1 VILGIDASNLRAGGG
16 ITHLLHLLRV
26 AEPQQHGIDRVIVWG
41 GRNPLEVLPQQDWLD
56 LREEGE
62 LNRPLPKRLW
72 WQQTKLGNLA
82 REECDLLF
90 VPGGLY
96 LGDFRPYVTMF
107 QNMQIFETSELNRER
122 FFGKEW
128 LRLRLLHVAQS
139 QTFRKASGLI
149 CLSEYSRNHLIQ
161 YYADL
166 LDGVP
171 MQLIPHG
178 TAVLPSDSSV
188 EVRAEILGHKNFKI
202 LCVSTIKKYKHQ
214 WNLIDAVGLLRNE
227 RIPLELHL
235 VGGGDPQA
243 LRWMREAIQ
252 RNHSDHEFIFYH
264 GSLPYKETLE
274 WYRNKIDIFVFSSTC
289 ENLPV
294 ILLEAMTAGL
304 SIASSDRGPMPEV
317 LKDAGRYFN
326 PESVTSIKNCL
337 RYLIDNPDLCQ
348 RLSAKAKQYS
358 QTYSWKK
365 CAEETLAFFRSVYE
379 GSKA

>member
-1 VILGIDASNLRAGGG
+1 MV
-16 ITHLLHLLRV
+16 
-26 AEPQQHGIDRVIVWG
+26 
-41 GRNPLEVLPQQDWLD
+41 
-56 LREEGE
+56 
-62 LNRPLPKRLW
+62 
-72 WQQTKLGNLA
+72 QQTKLGDLA

-90 VPGGLY
+90 VPGALY

-122 FFGKEW
+122 FGKEW
-128 LRLRLLHVAQS
+128 LRLRLLHVVQS

-149 CLSEYSRNHLIQ
+149 CLSEYSLNHLIQ

-178 TAVLPSDSSV
+178 TAVLPSDSSF

-243 LRWMREAIQ
+243 LRWMREAIK
-252 RNHSDHEFIFYH
+252 RNDLKREFIFVH
-264 GSLPYKETLE
+264 GSLSYEETVE
-274 WYRNKIDIFVFSSTC
+274 WYSKVDMFVFPPNHEKLRVC
-289 ENLPV
+289 
-294 ILLEAMTAGL
+294 LL
-304 SIASSDRGPMPEV
+304 
-317 LKDAGRYFN
+317 K
-326 PESVTSIKNCL
+326 SIKA
-337 RYLIDNPDLCQ
+337 DLPISCSM
-348 RLSAKAKQYS
+348 RISYTS
-358 QTYSWKK
+358 QI
-365 CAEETLAFFRSVYE
+365 
-379 GSKA
+379 